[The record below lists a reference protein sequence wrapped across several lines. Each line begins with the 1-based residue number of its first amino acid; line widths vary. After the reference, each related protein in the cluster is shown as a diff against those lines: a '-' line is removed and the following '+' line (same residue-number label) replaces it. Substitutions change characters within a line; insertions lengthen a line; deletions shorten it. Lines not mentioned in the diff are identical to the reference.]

1 MKTMPISF
9 FAQIIKLIPRG
20 AFDKIVIEEKA
31 DKYSKRLL
39 SWDQLIAMLWCQF
52 SGAESLRD
60 IARGLYSGVGKLQH
74 IQAQPMSRSSLA
86 YANANRTYRIFERL
100 YYELKDLLFKGD
112 LGRLA
117 KEFDRTVLSLDST
130 TISLCLSVYNWA
142 HYRKAKG
149 GIKLHTLLNNDT
161 LLPEFMCM
169 TNAKVNDDRAAKE
182 KVLRHVPAHSI
193 LIMDRGYCDFDLFR
207 DLDAKGVIFVTR
219 MKTNQKFSRTG
230 DGKIGNNYGD
240 YGITFTSQTAVKK
253 LGEDNRFRAVKWYSA
268 EDDKWFVFVTN
279 AKTDI
284 DAEQVARLYKDRW
297 QIELFF
303 KKMKQNL
310 RILSFVGT
318 SENAVLVQIWTATIC
333 VLLQMYLHSLRLG
346 STFSP
351 PFSLESWWCF
361 PLFAGQYCLLKKT
374 PKIFGFFSKNFLS
387 SKIRLSEKPG
397 QAYRYCK

>member
-333 VLLQMYLHSLRLG
+333 VLLQMYLQKRSAYPWN
-346 STFSP
+346 FSG
-351 PFSLESWWCF
+351 LVQC
-361 PLFAGQYCLLKKT
+361 
-374 PKIFGFFSKNFLS
+374 
-387 SKIRLSEKPG
+387 IRLNLMTMKDLEEWLIKPDVCIYPGEGPSG
-397 QAYRYCK
+397 QEESNQRLLFE

>member
-361 PLFAGQYCLLKKT
+361 PLFAGQYGVFEKRRRFFE
-374 PKIFGFFSKNFLS
+374 IFSKNFLS

>member
-20 AFDKIVIEEKA
+20 TFDKIVKEEKA
-31 DKYSKRLL
+31 DKYSKKLL

-100 YYELKDLLFKGD
+100 YYELKELLFKGD
-112 LGRLA
+112 LRRLA

-149 GIKLHTLLNNDT
+149 GVKLHTLLNNDT

-279 AKTDI
+279 AKTNI
-284 DAEQVARLYKDRW
+284 TAEQIARLYKDRW

-318 SENAVLVQIWTATIC
+318 SENAVLVQIWTAAIC
-333 VLLQMYLHSLRLG
+333 VLLQMYLQKRSAYPWN
-346 STFSP
+346 FSG
-351 PFSLESWWCF
+351 LVQC
-361 PLFAGQYCLLKKT
+361 
-374 PKIFGFFSKNFLS
+374 
-387 SKIRLSEKPG
+387 IRLNLMTMKDLEEWLIRPDVCIYPG
-397 QAYRYCK
+397 EDPGGLEEPNQRLLFE

>member
-318 SENAVLVQIWTATIC
+318 SENAVLVQLWTATIC
-333 VLLQMYLHSLRLG
+333 VLLQMYLQKRSAYPWN
-346 STFSP
+346 FSG
-351 PFSLESWWCF
+351 LVQC
-361 PLFAGQYCLLKKT
+361 
-374 PKIFGFFSKNFLS
+374 
-387 SKIRLSEKPG
+387 IRLNLMTMKDLEEWLIKPDVCIYPGEGPSG
-397 QAYRYCK
+397 QEESNQRLLFE

>member
-207 DLDAKGVIFVTR
+207 DLDAKGPIFVTR

-333 VLLQMYLHSLRLG
+333 VLLQMYLQKRSAYPWN
-346 STFSP
+346 FSG
-351 PFSLESWWCF
+351 LVQC
-361 PLFAGQYCLLKKT
+361 
-374 PKIFGFFSKNFLS
+374 
-387 SKIRLSEKPG
+387 IRLNLMTMKDLEEWLIKPDVCIYPGEGPSG
-397 QAYRYCK
+397 QEESNQRLLFE

>member
-20 AFDKIVIEEKA
+20 TFDKIVKEEKA
-31 DKYSKRLL
+31 DKYSKKLL
-39 SWDQLIAMLWCQF
+39 SWDQLIAMLWCHF

-100 YYELKDLLFKGD
+100 YYELKELLFKGD

-149 GIKLHTLLNNDT
+149 GVKLHTLLNNDT

-169 TNAKVNDDRAAKE
+169 TNAKVNDVRAAKE
-182 KVLRHVPAHSI
+182 EVLQHVPAHSI

-219 MKTNQKFSRTG
+219 MKTNQKFSRSG

-279 AKTDI
+279 AKTNI
-284 DAEQVARLYKDRW
+284 TAEQIARLYKDRW

-333 VLLQMYLHSLRLG
+333 VLLQMYLQKRSAYPWN
-346 STFSP
+346 FSG
-351 PFSLESWWCF
+351 LVQC
-361 PLFAGQYCLLKKT
+361 
-374 PKIFGFFSKNFLS
+374 
-387 SKIRLSEKPG
+387 IRLNLMTMKDLEEWLIKPDVCIYPGEGPGG
-397 QAYRYCK
+397 QEESNQRLLFE

>member
-169 TNAKVNDDRAAKE
+169 TNAKVNDYRAAKE

-333 VLLQMYLHSLRLG
+333 VLLQMYLQKRSAYPWN
-346 STFSP
+346 FSG
-351 PFSLESWWCF
+351 LVQC
-361 PLFAGQYCLLKKT
+361 
-374 PKIFGFFSKNFLS
+374 
-387 SKIRLSEKPG
+387 IRLNLMTMKDLEEWLIKPDVCIYPGEGPSG
-397 QAYRYCK
+397 QEESNQRLLFE

>member
-74 IQAQPMSRSSLA
+74 IQAQPRSRSSLA

-333 VLLQMYLHSLRLG
+333 VLLQMYLQKRSAYPWN
-346 STFSP
+346 FSG
-351 PFSLESWWCF
+351 LVQC
-361 PLFAGQYCLLKKT
+361 
-374 PKIFGFFSKNFLS
+374 
-387 SKIRLSEKPG
+387 IRLNLMTMKDLEEWLIKPDVCIYPGEGPSG
-397 QAYRYCK
+397 QEESNQRLLFE

>member
-253 LGEDNRFRAVKWYSA
+253 LGEDN
-268 EDDKWFVFVTN
+268 
-279 AKTDI
+279 
-284 DAEQVARLYKDRW
+284 
-297 QIELFF
+297 
-303 KKMKQNL
+303 
-310 RILSFVGT
+310 
-318 SENAVLVQIWTATIC
+318 
-333 VLLQMYLHSLRLG
+333 
-346 STFSP
+346 
-351 PFSLESWWCF
+351 
-361 PLFAGQYCLLKKT
+361 
-374 PKIFGFFSKNFLS
+374 
-387 SKIRLSEKPG
+387 
-397 QAYRYCK
+397 

>member
-1 MKTMPISF
+1 MPISF

-333 VLLQMYLHSLRLG
+333 VLLQMYLQKRSAYPWN
-346 STFSP
+346 FSG
-351 PFSLESWWCF
+351 LVQC
-361 PLFAGQYCLLKKT
+361 
-374 PKIFGFFSKNFLS
+374 
-387 SKIRLSEKPG
+387 IRLNLMTMKDLEEWLIKPDVCIYPGEGPSG
-397 QAYRYCK
+397 QEESNQRLLFE

>member
-219 MKTNQKFSRTG
+219 MKTNQKCSRTG

-333 VLLQMYLHSLRLG
+333 VLLQMYLQKRSAYPWN
-346 STFSP
+346 FSG
-351 PFSLESWWCF
+351 LVQC
-361 PLFAGQYCLLKKT
+361 
-374 PKIFGFFSKNFLS
+374 
-387 SKIRLSEKPG
+387 IRLNLMTMKDLEEWLIKPDVCIYPGEGPSG
-397 QAYRYCK
+397 QEESNQRLLFE

>member
-161 LLPEFMCM
+161 LLQEFMCM

-333 VLLQMYLHSLRLG
+333 VLLQMYLQKRSAYPWN
-346 STFSP
+346 FSG
-351 PFSLESWWCF
+351 LVQC
-361 PLFAGQYCLLKKT
+361 
-374 PKIFGFFSKNFLS
+374 
-387 SKIRLSEKPG
+387 IRLNLMTMKDLEEWLIKPDVCIYPGEGPSG
-397 QAYRYCK
+397 QEESNQRLLFE

>member
-333 VLLQMYLHSLRLG
+333 VLLQIYLQKRSAYPWN
-346 STFSP
+346 FSG
-351 PFSLESWWCF
+351 LVQC
-361 PLFAGQYCLLKKT
+361 
-374 PKIFGFFSKNFLS
+374 
-387 SKIRLSEKPG
+387 IRLNLMTMKDLEEWLIKPDVCIYPGEGPSG
-397 QAYRYCK
+397 QEESNQRLLFE

>member
-333 VLLQMYLHSLRLG
+333 VLLQMYLQKRSAYPWN
-346 STFSP
+346 FSG
-351 PFSLESWWCF
+351 LVQC
-361 PLFAGQYCLLKKT
+361 
-374 PKIFGFFSKNFLS
+374 
-387 SKIRLSEKPG
+387 IRLNLMTMKDLEEWLIKPDVCIYPGEDPDG
-397 QAYRYCK
+397 QQNPNQQLLFE

>member
-240 YGITFTSQTAVKK
+240 YGITFTSQIAVKK

-333 VLLQMYLHSLRLG
+333 VLLQMYLQKRSAYPWN
-346 STFSP
+346 FSG
-351 PFSLESWWCF
+351 LVQC
-361 PLFAGQYCLLKKT
+361 
-374 PKIFGFFSKNFLS
+374 
-387 SKIRLSEKPG
+387 IRLNLMTMKDLEEWLIKPDVCIYPGEGPSG
-397 QAYRYCK
+397 QEESNQRLLFE

>member
-31 DKYSKRLL
+31 DKYSKKLL

-333 VLLQMYLHSLRLG
+333 VLLQMYLQKRSAYPWN
-346 STFSP
+346 FSG
-351 PFSLESWWCF
+351 LVQC
-361 PLFAGQYCLLKKT
+361 
-374 PKIFGFFSKNFLS
+374 
-387 SKIRLSEKPG
+387 IRLNLMTMKDLEEWLIKPDVCIYPGEGPSG
-397 QAYRYCK
+397 QEESNQRLLFE

>member
-1 MKTMPISF
+1 MRSPC
-9 FAQIIKLIPRG
+9 PRG
-20 AFDKIVIEEKA
+20 TFDKIVKEEKA
-31 DKYSKRLL
+31 DKYSKKLL

-60 IARGLYSGVGKLQH
+60 IASGLYSGAGKLQH

-100 YYELKDLLFKGD
+100 YYELKELLFKGD
-112 LGRLA
+112 LRRLA

-149 GIKLHTLLNNDT
+149 GVKLHTLLNNDT

-284 DAEQVARLYKDRW
+284 TAEQIARLYKDRW

-333 VLLQMYLHSLRLG
+333 VLLQMYLQKRSAYPWN
-346 STFSP
+346 FSG
-351 PFSLESWWCF
+351 LVQC
-361 PLFAGQYCLLKKT
+361 
-374 PKIFGFFSKNFLS
+374 
-387 SKIRLSEKPG
+387 IRLNLMTMKDLEEWLIKPDVCIYPGEGPSG
-397 QAYRYCK
+397 QEESNQRLLFE

>member
-1 MKTMPISF
+1 MPISF

-20 AFDKIVIEEKA
+20 TFDKIVKEEKA
-31 DKYSKRLL
+31 DKYSKKLL

-100 YYELKDLLFKGD
+100 YYELKELLFKGD
-112 LGRLA
+112 LRRLA

-149 GIKLHTLLNNDT
+149 GVKLHTLLNNDT

-169 TNAKVNDDRAAKE
+169 TNAKVNDVRAAKE
-182 KVLRHVPAHSI
+182 EVLRHVPAHSI
-193 LIMDRGYCDFDLFR
+193 LIMDRGYCDFGLFR

-219 MKTNQKFSRTG
+219 MKTNQKFSRSG

-240 YGITFTSQTAVKK
+240 YEITFTSQTAVKK
-253 LGEDNRFRAVKWYSA
+253 LGEGNRFRAVKWYSA

-297 QIELFF
+297 QIELFL
-303 KKMKQNL
+303 KKMKLNL

-318 SENAVLVQIWTATIC
+318 SENAVLVQIWTAAIC
-333 VLLQMYLHSLRLG
+333 VLLQIYLQKRSAY
-346 STFSP
+346 P
-351 PFSLESWWCF
+351 W
-361 PLFAGQYCLLKKT
+361 
-374 PKIFGFFSKNFLS
+374 NF
-387 SKIRLSEKPG
+387 
-397 QAYRYCK
+397 